1 MVKSKTLVFVS
12 EPSWMENPLPN
23 WVNNKMH
30 FVITE
35 SDSVINECYLRNIEV
50 LALGEYIDSEKNIYF
65 MNKSIEIE
73 QFEINNFAIQFKNN
87 NYVSEFFHGISNQLY
102 YLFYYNE
109 VVENLFQNIF
119 FNNLIFVFGE
129 RFMASSDETP
139 KGSFL
144 LYNLFK
150 DVCSKFNIKFIKKCH
165 QLYSYKEII
174 STKKRYDFYFTINN
188 YNNNIINKRTT
199 DYDISSTKPKTLFIY
214 QYEACKDDLEPLLD
228 QDLNVS
234 NVLKLQLTSGAPLVY
249 EYDFDL
255 ASLETKAKQDIIE
268 YDFKNIK
275 TIFNKYIDF
284 INEETLSKILLKY
297 FIYNKKLNL
306 LTINRINNIEKIIN
320 DFNISKLVITA
331 FPSSTTSVIAKYFNS
346 KNVKVILRQHGEFS
360 SPNWPLKCFVNGV
373 EFSTIS
379 KFYKSSIEKLTN
391 NITIT
396 PRYYKQPEQDSR
408 ITKKNTI
415 IITNDLFL
423 NPTNKLLVIDF
434 FQSFFK
440 KIKNTYKIKLR
451 AHPRYFGELIPEYNN
466 INIEYEN
473 SREINLNSSFESCF
487 LFIMPVDTFSSII
500 SAPIGFDIP
509 SVMIAPFGS
518 NSVYDFKPQYFGY
531 PFVFDTEIT
540 LIDFIFKIQNNPNF
554 KIEVLNKQKNWLNE
568 ILNENI
574 NIKKENPPIQLKSS
588 KQNQHLTR
596 FTYYK
601 IITKYLLKIIRILS
615 KI

>member
-23 WVNNKMH
+23 WINNLMH

-50 LALGEYIDSEKNIYF
+50 RALGEYIDSEKNIYF

-109 VVENLFQNIF
+109 AVEKLFQNIF
-119 FNNLIFVFGE
+119 FNNVIFVFGE
-129 RFMASSDETP
+129 KFMASSDETP

-144 LYNLFK
+144 LYKLFK
-150 DVCSKFNIKFIKKCH
+150 DLCLKFNIKFIKKRH

-174 STKKRYDFYFTINN
+174 STKRRYDFYFTKNN
-188 YNNNIINKRTT
+188 YNNNIIHKRTT

-228 QDLNVS
+228 QELNIS
-234 NVLKLQLTSGAPLVY
+234 NVLKMQLTSSAPLVY

-255 ASLETKAKQDIIE
+255 ASLETNVKQDMIE
-268 YDFKNIK
+268 YDFKNLK
-275 TIFNKYIDF
+275 TIFKKHIDF
-284 INEETLSKILLKY
+284 INHETLNTILFKY
-297 FIYNKKLNL
+297 FTYNKKLNL
-306 LTINRINNIEKIIN
+306 LTIDRIKKIEKIII

-331 FPSSTTSVIAKYFNS
+331 FPSSTTSVLAKYFNS
-346 KNVKVILRQHGEFS
+346 NNVKVILRQHGEFS
-360 SPNWPLKCFVNGV
+360 SPNWPLKCFVKGV

-379 KFYKSSIEKLTN
+379 KFYKSSIEKITN

-396 PRYYKQPEQDSR
+396 PRYYNQPQNNSES
-408 ITKKNTI
+408 TKKNTI
-415 IITNDLFL
+415 LITNDLFL

-434 FQSFFK
+434 FHSFFK
-440 KIKNTYKIKLR
+440 KINNKYKIKLR
-451 AHPRYFGELIPEYNN
+451 AHPRYFGELIPEYDK
-466 INIEYEN
+466 INIEYES
-473 SREINLNSSFESCF
+473 SREIDLNCSFESCF

-509 SVMIAPFGS
+509 SVMIAPIGS
-518 NSVYDFKPQYFGY
+518 NSVYDFKPLYFGY
-531 PFVFDTEIT
+531 PFVFDTDSA
-540 LIDFIFKIQNNPNF
+540 LIDFIYKIENNPNF
-554 KIEVLNKQKNWLNE
+554 RIEVLNKQKNWLSK
-568 ILNENI
+568 ILDENI
-574 NIKKENPPIQLKSS
+574 NIKKNIPIKFISS
-588 KQNQHLTR
+588 RQKKNLTR
-596 FTYYK
+596 FTYYT
-601 IITKYLLKIIRILS
+601 IMTKYLLKIIRNLS